1 MKPQEAKVDRT
12 DRRRPFRRPAGLI
25 WKVFPKLGLGGAGML
40 LDAVFKGQ
48 HMGFTA
54 C

>member
-25 WKVFPKLGLGGAGML
+25 WKVFPELWLGGAGVL
-40 LDAVFKGQ
+40 LDAVFKGKP
-48 HMGFTA
+48 
-54 C
+54 